1 MKKLIRSIIRI
12 MKIIKIIRKISIGIE
27 ITVKSLGEVV
37 KVIILIIIL
46 LLSLFP
52 QQFQIYNFNN

>member
-1 MKKLIRSIIRI
+1 MTRMTR
-12 MKIIKIIRKISIGIE
+12 IIKKISIEIE
-27 ITVKSLGEVV
+27 MTVKSLGEIV

-52 QQFQIYNFNN
+52 Q